1 MRGGLRRHSGSTEP
15 AADEGPFV
23 SFTDLFIGILFLF
36 LILVAALMLMHQEA
50 VQRERAE
57 AELMSER
64 LRQLQARL
72 DAAPKP
78 QIDPRPA
85 FRLGIVFN
93 IYQRP
98 AAAGADWTFSRAVQV
113 FRSPDG
119 LCISNVILR
128 SNLSTSWKP
137 PVGEEDIPTAARQDF
152 IRKLEPCG
160 LSASGDSWNLAT
172 ETGALKRVS
181 ASLYSGEAILHKQ
194 SGDVRL
200 EVQYRVLGVYDEYFR
215 WPKAL

>member
-1 MRGGLRRHSGSTEP
+1 MPRRLRRRSGSAEL

-50 VQRERAE
+50 VQREKVE
-57 AELMSER
+57 TQLMSER
-64 LRQLQARL
+64 IQQMQAKL

-78 QIDPRPA
+78 ETDTRPA

-98 AAAGADWTFSRAVQV
+98 AAADADWTFSRAVQV
-113 FRSPDG
+113 FRSPNG

-137 PVGEEDIPTAARQDF
+137 PVGDGDIPTAAQKDL
-152 IRKLEPCG
+152 IGKSDPCG
-160 LSASGDSWNLAT
+160 LSASGDHWNLAT
-172 ETGALKRVS
+172 ETGNLKRVS
-181 ASLYSGEAILHKQ
+181 GNLYSGDAILHKQ
-194 SGDVRL
+194 SGDVKL
-200 EVQYRVLGVYDEYFR
+200 EVQYRVLGVYDDYFR
-215 WPKAL
+215 WPKTL

>member
-1 MRGGLRRHSGSTEP
+1 MRGRSRRRSGSTEP

-36 LILVAALMLMHQEA
+36 LILVAALLLMHQEA
-50 VQRERAE
+50 LQREKAE
-57 AELMSER
+57 ARLMAQR
-64 LRQLQARL
+64 LQQLQARL

-78 QIDPRPA
+78 ETDTRPA

-113 FRSPDG
+113 FRSSSG

-137 PVGEEDIPTAARQDF
+137 PVGDQDIPSAAQKDRVG
-152 IRKLEPCG
+152 KLEPCG
-160 LSASGDSWNLAT
+160 LSAAGDHWNLAT
-172 ETGALKRVS
+172 ETGSLKRMS
-181 ASLYSGEAILHKQ
+181 ANLYSGDAILHKQ

-200 EVQYRVLGVYDEYFR
+200 EVQYRVLGVFDDYFR
-215 WPKAL
+215 GPANP